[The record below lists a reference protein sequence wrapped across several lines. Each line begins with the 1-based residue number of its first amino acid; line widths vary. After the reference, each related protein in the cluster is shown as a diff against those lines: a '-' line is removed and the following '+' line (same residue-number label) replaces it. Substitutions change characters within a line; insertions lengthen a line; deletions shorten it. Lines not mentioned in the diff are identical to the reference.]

1 MIDFKDCPKDET
13 WLLFDSDGN
22 CEFMADEIKLAYACY
37 QIAKEK
43 LEGYFLVNVND
54 FIRNPNGYEK
64 YPSGSRYVVQT
75 LSLCKEYRQIS
86 GTGKMGS
93 YSVHLKKRHQRR

>member
-1 MIDFKDCPKDET
+1 MIDFKDCPKDEN

-22 CEFMADEIKLAYACY
+22 CELMTDEIKLAYACY

-54 FIRNPNGYEK
+54 FIHNSNGYEK
-64 YPSGSRYVVQT
+64 YPIDNKGFIENYPHNLFTTTSNLWAEVLRI
-75 LSLCKEYRQIS
+75 R
-86 GTGKMGS
+86 MGMT
-93 YSVHLKKRHQRR
+93 KIE

>member
-1 MIDFKDCPKDET
+1 MIDFKDCPKDEN

-22 CEFMADEIKLAYACY
+22 CELMTDEIKLAYACY

-54 FIRNPNGYEK
+54 FIHNSNGYEK
-64 YPSGSRYVVQT
+64 YPIDNKGFIENYPHNLFT
-75 LSLCKEYRQIS
+75 TIS
-86 GTGKMGS
+86 NLWAEVLRIRMGMS
-93 YSVHLKKRHQRR
+93 KID

>member
-1 MIDFKDCPKDET
+1 MIDFKNCPKDES

-22 CEFMADEIKLAYACY
+22 CELIIDEIKLTYACY

-54 FIRNPNGYEK
+54 FIRDPNGYEK
-64 YPSGSRYVVQT
+64 YPVDNKGFIENYPHNLFTTSSN
-75 LSLCKEYRQIS
+75 LWAEIL
-86 GTGKMGS
+86 KMRMGMA
-93 YSVHLKKRHQRR
+93 KTD